1 MTKDSKKK
9 ANRERWPEIANL
21 VDEFTEAFGEVK
33 VEAIYEKDQLVAG
46 KESKDEQRTN
56 TRSDSR
62 DARVA
67 SWGAD
72 RVSDYWRKRKMAD
85 S

>member
-1 MTKDSKKK
+1 VKMTKQK
-9 ANRERWPEIANL
+9 NRERWPWVGDL
-21 VDEFTEAFGEVK
+21 VDEFAEAFGEVK
-33 VEAIYEKDQLVAG
+33 VEAIYEKNQLVAG
-46 KESKDEQRTN
+46 KENKDEQRTN

-67 SWGAD
+67 CWGAD
-72 RVSDYWRKRKMAD
+72 RVSDYWRKRKMED